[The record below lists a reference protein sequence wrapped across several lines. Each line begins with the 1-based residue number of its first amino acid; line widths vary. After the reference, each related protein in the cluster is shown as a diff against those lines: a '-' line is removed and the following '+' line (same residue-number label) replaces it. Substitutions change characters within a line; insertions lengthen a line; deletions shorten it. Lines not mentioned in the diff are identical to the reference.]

1 MGALTFPLILLAILA
16 VFAVIFFTVTKKQE
30 KATNLLSKDSSK
42 ENRNSKNS
50 KNNEKKEEIRKED
63 VFKFMEFDRIL
74 DSMIVQNNGS
84 RYTMAI
90 KCKGINYDL
99 MSEVEQISVEEGFIT
114 FLNTLRYPIQ
124 LYVQAQN
131 VDLKSVI
138 QEYKNNISGVKSDFE
153 RLDAE
158 YNKVLE
164 SFESTT
170 QEIEKVENE
179 RNKVLNVYEYASDI
193 INYVERMSTNKSLLQ
208 RNFYVLVSYSTSEIA
223 GADKFTKDELLNICY
238 TELLTRAQAIISGLS
253 SCSVEGRVLDS
264 NEVADLLYMAYNRD
278 DKGLLSVK
286 EAIDSGFY
294 RLYSTSE
301 EAFFKRTE
309 LLNQQIEQEA
319 RIKSLAALKKAI
331 QKGEYSTPKMKELE
345 INERIAKQASDM
357 VKHED
362 LPEQIKKEAQED
374 IAKEFKNTK
383 KQLVQ
388 EAAIERAQILSKID
402 DVTGTN
408 EAKEVLRKDEE
419 KKKMEEERLNEASR
433 IANNETVENVE
444 KAEQEN
450 NNSINN
456 DTEEREQTTI
466 PKNLIVN
473 DNIADDRKEET
484 NSGNI
489 LSTAAER
496 NMAISDDDTFASIDD
511 DIISGSTEEPINNGI
526 NQDTTDN
533 SFDDRLGGGEEFS
546 SSFDDRLG
554 SSSDDEDDEVIR

>member
-30 KATNLLSKDSSK
+30 KAANLLSKDSSK

-170 QEIEKVENE
+170 QEIEKAENE

-388 EAAIERAQILSKID
+388 EAAIERAQILSQID

-456 DTEEREQTTI
+456 DTEEKEQTTI

-484 NSGNI
+484 NSSNI

-496 NMAISDDDTFASIDD
+496 NMSISDDDTFASIDD

>member
-30 KATNLLSKDSSK
+30 KAANLLEKDSQK
-42 ENRNSKNS
+42 GNHNSKNA
-50 KNNEKKEEIRKED
+50 KNNEKKEEVRKED

-170 QEIEKVENE
+170 QEIEKAENE

-388 EAAIERAQILSKID
+388 EAAIERAQILSQID

-419 KKKMEEERLNEASR
+419 KKKMEEEGLNEASR

-484 NSGNI
+484 NSSNI

>member
-30 KATNLLSKDSSK
+30 KAANLLEKDSQK
-42 ENRNSKNS
+42 GNHNSKNA
-50 KNNEKKEEIRKED
+50 KNSEKKEEVRKED

-170 QEIEKVENE
+170 QEIEKAENE

-388 EAAIERAQILSKID
+388 EAAIERAQILSQID

-456 DTEEREQTTI
+456 DTEEKEQTAI

-484 NSGNI
+484 NSSNI

-496 NMAISDDDTFASIDD
+496 NMAISNDDTFASIDG

>member
-30 KATNLLSKDSSK
+30 KAANLLEKDSQK
-42 ENRNSKNS
+42 GNHNSKNA
-50 KNNEKKEEIRKED
+50 KNSEKKEEVRKED

-170 QEIEKVENE
+170 QEIEKAENE

-388 EAAIERAQILSKID
+388 EAAIERAQILSQID

-456 DTEEREQTTI
+456 DTEEKEQTTI

-484 NSGNI
+484 NSSNI

-496 NMAISDDDTFASIDD
+496 NMSISDDDTFASIDD

>member
-42 ENRNSKNS
+42 ENHNPKNA
-50 KNNEKKEEIRKED
+50 KNNEKKEEVRKED

-238 TELLTRAQAIISGLS
+238 TELLTRAQSIISGLS

-374 IAKEFKNTK
+374 IAKEFRNTK

-388 EAAIERAQILSKID
+388 EAAIERAQILSQID

-419 KKKMEEERLNEASR
+419 KKKMEEEGLNEALR

-484 NSGNI
+484 NSSNI

>member
-1 MGALTFPLILLAILA
+1 MEALTFPLILLAILA

-388 EAAIERAQILSKID
+388 EAAIERAQILSQID

-419 KKKMEEERLNEASR
+419 KKKMEEEGLNEASR

>member
-74 DSMIVQNNGS
+74 DSMVVQNNGS

-238 TELLTRAQAIISGLS
+238 TELLTRAQSIISGLS

-388 EAAIERAQILSKID
+388 EAAIERAQILSQID

-484 NSGNI
+484 NSSNI

-496 NMAISDDDTFASIDD
+496 NMAISNDDTFASIDG

>member
-30 KATNLLSKDSSK
+30 KAANLLSKDSSK

-170 QEIEKVENE
+170 QEIEKAENE

-388 EAAIERAQILSKID
+388 EAAIERAQILSQID

-484 NSGNI
+484 NSSNI

-496 NMAISDDDTFASIDD
+496 NMSISDDDTFASIDD

>member
-30 KATNLLSKDSSK
+30 KAANLLEKDSQK
-42 ENRNSKNS
+42 GNHNSKNA
-50 KNNEKKEEIRKED
+50 KNSEKKEEVRKED

-84 RYTMAI
+84 RYTMSI

-170 QEIEKVENE
+170 QEIEKAENE

-388 EAAIERAQILSKID
+388 EAAIERAQILSQID

-484 NSGNI
+484 NSSNI

-496 NMAISDDDTFASIDD
+496 NMAISNDDTFASIDG

>member
-170 QEIEKVENE
+170 QEIEKAENE

-450 NNSINN
+450 NNSTNN

-484 NSGNI
+484 NSSNI

>member
-42 ENRNSKNS
+42 ENHNPKNA
-50 KNNEKKEEIRKED
+50 KNNEKKEEVRKED

-345 INERIAKQASDM
+345 ITERIAKQASDM

-388 EAAIERAQILSKID
+388 EAAIERAQILSQID

-456 DTEEREQTTI
+456 DTEDKEQTAI

-484 NSGNI
+484 NSSNI

-496 NMAISDDDTFASIDD
+496 NMAISNDDTFASIDG

>member
-30 KATNLLSKDSSK
+30 KATNLSSKDSSK

-388 EAAIERAQILSKID
+388 EAAIERAQILSQID

-419 KKKMEEERLNEASR
+419 KKKMEEEGLNEASR

-484 NSGNI
+484 NSSNI

-496 NMAISDDDTFASIDD
+496 NMSISDDDTFASIDD

>member
-238 TELLTRAQAIISGLS
+238 TELLTRAQSIISGLS

-388 EAAIERAQILSKID
+388 EAAIERAQILSQID

-484 NSGNI
+484 NSSNI

-496 NMAISDDDTFASIDD
+496 NMSISDDDTFASIDD

>member
-30 KATNLLSKDSSK
+30 KAANLLEKDSQK

-170 QEIEKVENE
+170 QEIEKAENE

-388 EAAIERAQILSKID
+388 EAAIERAQILSQID

-456 DTEEREQTTI
+456 DTEEKEQTTI

-484 NSGNI
+484 NSSNI

-496 NMAISDDDTFASIDD
+496 NMSISDDDTFASIDD

>member
-238 TELLTRAQAIISGLS
+238 TELLTRAQSIISGLS

-484 NSGNI
+484 NSSNI

-496 NMAISDDDTFASIDD
+496 NMSISDDDTFASIDD

>member
-30 KATNLLSKDSSK
+30 KAANLLSKDSSK

-170 QEIEKVENE
+170 QEIEKAENE

-388 EAAIERAQILSKID
+388 EAAIERAQILSQID

-419 KKKMEEERLNEASR
+419 KKKMEEEGLNEALR

-450 NNSINN
+450 NNSTNN

-484 NSGNI
+484 NSSNI

>member
-30 KATNLLSKDSSK
+30 RAANLLAKDSSK
-42 ENRNSKNS
+42 GNHNSKNT
-50 KNNEKKEEIRKED
+50 KNDEKKEEIRKED

-158 YNKVLE
+158 YNKALE

-170 QEIEKVENE
+170 QEIEKAENE

-319 RIKSLAALKKAI
+319 KIKSLAALKKAI
-331 QKGEYSTPKMKELE
+331 QSGEYSTPKMKELE

-362 LPEQIKKEAQED
+362 LPEQIKKQAQED

-388 EAAIERAQILSKID
+388 EAAIERAQILSQID
-402 DVTGTN
+402 DVTDTN
-408 EAKEVLRKDEE
+408 EAKEVLKKDEE
-419 KKKMEEERLNEASR
+419 KKKMEEEKLNESSR

-444 KAEQEN
+444 KVKQEN
-450 NNSINN
+450 NSSINN

-473 DNIADDRKEET
+473 DNIINDRKEE
-484 NSGNI
+484 SISSNI

-496 NMAISDDDTFASIDD
+496 NMAISDDDTFANMDD
-511 DIISGSTEEPINNGI
+511 DIISSSAEKPINNGI

-533 SFDDRLGGGEEFS
+533 SFDDRLGGREEFS

>member
-30 KATNLLSKDSSK
+30 KAANLLSKDSSK

-170 QEIEKVENE
+170 QEIEKAENE

-388 EAAIERAQILSKID
+388 EAAIERAQILSQID

-419 KKKMEEERLNEASR
+419 KKKMEEEGLNEASR

-450 NNSINN
+450 NNSTNN

-484 NSGNI
+484 NSSNI

>member
-30 KATNLLSKDSSK
+30 KAANLLSKDSSK

-170 QEIEKVENE
+170 QEIEKAENE

-388 EAAIERAQILSKID
+388 EAAIERAQILSQID

-444 KAEQEN
+444 KAKQEN
-450 NNSINN
+450 NNSTNN

-484 NSGNI
+484 NSSNI

-496 NMAISDDDTFASIDD
+496 NMAISDDDTFASMDD

>member
-238 TELLTRAQAIISGLS
+238 TELLTRAQSIISGLS

-374 IAKEFKNTK
+374 IAKEFRNTK

-388 EAAIERAQILSKID
+388 EAAIERAQILSQID

-456 DTEEREQTTI
+456 DTEDKEQTAI

-484 NSGNI
+484 NSSNI

-496 NMAISDDDTFASIDD
+496 NMAISNDDTFASIDG

>member
-30 KATNLLSKDSSK
+30 KAANLLEKDSQK
-42 ENRNSKNS
+42 GNHNSKNA
-50 KNNEKKEEIRKED
+50 KNSEKKEEVRKED

-238 TELLTRAQAIISGLS
+238 TELLTRAQSIISGLS

-484 NSGNI
+484 NSSNI

-496 NMAISDDDTFASIDD
+496 NMSISDDDTFASIDD

>member
-388 EAAIERAQILSKID
+388 EAAIERAQILSQID

-456 DTEEREQTTI
+456 DTEEKEQTTI

-484 NSGNI
+484 NSSNI

-496 NMAISDDDTFASIDD
+496 NMSISDDDTFASIDD

>member
-170 QEIEKVENE
+170 QEIEKAENE

-345 INERIAKQASDM
+345 ITERIAKQASDM

-388 EAAIERAQILSKID
+388 EAAIERAQILSQID

-456 DTEEREQTTI
+456 DTEEKEQTTI

-484 NSGNI
+484 NSSNI

-496 NMAISDDDTFASIDD
+496 NMSISDDDTFASIDD

>member
-30 KATNLLSKDSSK
+30 KAANLLSKDSSK

-238 TELLTRAQAIISGLS
+238 TELLTRAQSIISGLS

-388 EAAIERAQILSKID
+388 EAAIERAQILSQID

-484 NSGNI
+484 NSSNI

-496 NMAISDDDTFASIDD
+496 NMSISDDDTFASIDG

>member
-1 MGALTFPLILLAILA
+1 MEALTFPLILLAILA

-30 KATNLLSKDSSK
+30 KAANLLSKDSSK

-170 QEIEKVENE
+170 QEIEKAENE

-388 EAAIERAQILSKID
+388 EAAIERAQILSQID

-484 NSGNI
+484 NSSNI

-496 NMAISDDDTFASIDD
+496 NMSISDDDTFASIDD

>member
-30 KATNLLSKDSSK
+30 KAANLLSKDSSK
-42 ENRNSKNS
+42 ENRNSKNN
-50 KNNEKKEEIRKED
+50 KNSEKKEEVRKED

-170 QEIEKVENE
+170 QEIEKAENE

-388 EAAIERAQILSKID
+388 EAAIERAQILSQID

-433 IANNETVENVE
+433 IANNETVENLE

-450 NNSINN
+450 NNSTNN

-484 NSGNI
+484 NSSNI

>member
-388 EAAIERAQILSKID
+388 EAAIERAQILSQID

-419 KKKMEEERLNEASR
+419 KKKMEEEGLNEASR

-484 NSGNI
+484 NSSNI

>member
-238 TELLTRAQAIISGLS
+238 TELLTRAQSIISGLS

-345 INERIAKQASDM
+345 INERIAKQAFDM

-374 IAKEFKNTK
+374 IAKEFRNTK

-388 EAAIERAQILSKID
+388 EAAIERAQILSQID

-456 DTEEREQTTI
+456 DTEEKEQTAI

-484 NSGNI
+484 NSSNI

-496 NMAISDDDTFASIDD
+496 NMAISNDDTFASIDG

>member
-74 DSMIVQNNGS
+74 DSMVVQNNGS

-170 QEIEKVENE
+170 QEIEKAENE

-253 SCSVEGRVLDS
+253 SSSVEGRVLDS

-456 DTEEREQTTI
+456 DTEDKEQTTI

-484 NSGNI
+484 NSSNI

-496 NMAISDDDTFASIDD
+496 NMSISDDDTFASIDD

>member
-170 QEIEKVENE
+170 QEIEKAENE

-238 TELLTRAQAIISGLS
+238 TELLTRAQSIISGLS

-388 EAAIERAQILSKID
+388 EAAIERAQILSQID

-456 DTEEREQTTI
+456 DTEDKEQTAI

-484 NSGNI
+484 NSSNI

-496 NMAISDDDTFASIDD
+496 NMAISNDDTFASIDG

>member
-30 KATNLLSKDSSK
+30 KAANLLEKDSQK
-42 ENRNSKNS
+42 GNHNSKNA
-50 KNNEKKEEIRKED
+50 KNSEKKEEVRKED

-238 TELLTRAQAIISGLS
+238 TELLTRAQSIISGLS

-388 EAAIERAQILSKID
+388 EAAIERAQILSQID

-419 KKKMEEERLNEASR
+419 KKKMEEEGLNEASR

-484 NSGNI
+484 NSSNI

>member
-30 KATNLLSKDSSK
+30 KAANLLEKDSQK
-42 ENRNSKNS
+42 ENRNLKNS
-50 KNNEKKEEIRKED
+50 KNSEKKEEVRKED

-170 QEIEKVENE
+170 QEIEKAENE

-388 EAAIERAQILSKID
+388 EAAIERAQILSQID

-419 KKKMEEERLNEASR
+419 KKKMEEEGLNEALR

-450 NNSINN
+450 NNSTNN

-484 NSGNI
+484 NSSNI

>member
-30 KATNLLSKDSSK
+30 KAANLLEKDSQK
-42 ENRNSKNS
+42 GNHNPKNA
-50 KNNEKKEEIRKED
+50 KNNEKKEEVRKED

-170 QEIEKVENE
+170 QEIEKAENE

-309 LLNQQIEQEA
+309 LLNEQIEQEA

-388 EAAIERAQILSKID
+388 EAAIERAQILSQID

-484 NSGNI
+484 NSSNI

-496 NMAISDDDTFASIDD
+496 NMAISNDDTFASIDG

>member
-170 QEIEKVENE
+170 QEIEKAENE

-388 EAAIERAQILSKID
+388 EAAIERAQILSQID

-484 NSGNI
+484 NSSNI

-496 NMAISDDDTFASIDD
+496 NMSISDDDTFASIDD

>member
-30 KATNLLSKDSSK
+30 KAANLLEKDSQK
-42 ENRNSKNS
+42 GNHNSKNA
-50 KNNEKKEEIRKED
+50 KNSEKKEEVRKED

-74 DSMIVQNNGS
+74 DGMIVQNNAS

-253 SCSVEGRVLDS
+253 SSSVEGRVLDS

-456 DTEEREQTTI
+456 DTEDKEQTTI

-484 NSGNI
+484 NSSNI

-496 NMAISDDDTFASIDD
+496 NMSISDDDTFASIDD

>member
-238 TELLTRAQAIISGLS
+238 TELLTRAQSIISGLS

-388 EAAIERAQILSKID
+388 EAAIERAQILSQID

-484 NSGNI
+484 NSSNI

-496 NMAISDDDTFASIDD
+496 NMSISDDDTFASIDD
-511 DIISGSTEEPINNGI
+511 DIISGTTEEPINNGI

>member
-30 KATNLLSKDSSK
+30 KAANLLEKDSQK

-50 KNNEKKEEIRKED
+50 KNSEKKEEVRKED

-170 QEIEKVENE
+170 QEIEKAENE

-388 EAAIERAQILSKID
+388 EAAIERAQILSQID

-419 KKKMEEERLNEASR
+419 KKKMEEEGLNEALR

-450 NNSINN
+450 NNSTNN

-484 NSGNI
+484 NSSNI

>member
-30 KATNLLSKDSSK
+30 KAANLLSKDSSK
-42 ENRNSKNS
+42 ENRNSKNN
-50 KNNEKKEEIRKED
+50 KNSEKKEEVRKED

-170 QEIEKVENE
+170 QEIEKAENE

-309 LLNQQIEQEA
+309 LLNEQIEQEA

-388 EAAIERAQILSKID
+388 EAAIERAQILSQID
-402 DVTGTN
+402 NVTGTN

-484 NSGNI
+484 NSSNI

-496 NMAISDDDTFASIDD
+496 NMSISDDDTFASIDD

>member
-238 TELLTRAQAIISGLS
+238 TELLTRAQSIISGLS

-374 IAKEFKNTK
+374 IAKEFRNTK

-388 EAAIERAQILSKID
+388 EAAIERAQILSQID

-456 DTEEREQTTI
+456 DTEEKEQTTI

-484 NSGNI
+484 NSSNI

-496 NMAISDDDTFASIDD
+496 NMAISNDDTFASIDG

>member
-30 KATNLLSKDSSK
+30 KAANLLEKDSQK
-42 ENRNSKNS
+42 GNHNPKNA
-50 KNNEKKEEIRKED
+50 KNNEKKEEVRKED

-170 QEIEKVENE
+170 QEIEKAENE

-388 EAAIERAQILSKID
+388 EAAIERAQILSQID

-419 KKKMEEERLNEASR
+419 KKKMEEEGLNEASR

-484 NSGNI
+484 NSSNI